1 LSGPISLLRDA
12 DEMPKLS
19 QRILLTLLCGA
30 ILYGCGPSGPPQETS
45 KRGAILAKVDGQTV
59 LADDVRLSIDMLPD
73 APRISLTHDKEALR
87 RYVEEY
93 AHKEMIY
100 REALKKGIDKDPE
113 VRRLVAAAEKTYI
126 VQRMLDTTLADKAK
140 VTDADLK
147 KYFEEHKDE
156 FTAEDRLTL
165 AHIQFDN
172 LKAAEEARSR
182 LKRGEDFAALAR
194 ALSTDALSRDKGG
207 LLGTV
212 ERSKAP
218 PEFSEALADMKKGD
232 VSAPVKTRHGY
243 HLVKL
248 MDVEPGK
255 LVAFEGVREPLRQFL
270 AQEKQRKA
278 LEDYIASLKK
288 DYKVELNTAEIDRF
302 VQATATPKK

>member
-1 LSGPISLLRDA
+1 MQNTMANHLERTLL
-12 DEMPKLS
+12 P
-19 QRILLTLLCGA
+19 LLTAA
-30 ILYGCGPSGPPQETS
+30 ILFGCGPSAPTKEEGKS
-45 KRGAILAKVDGQTV
+45 GAILAKVNGQTV
-59 LADDVRLSIDMLPD
+59 RTDDVRLSIDLLPD

-140 VTDADLK
+140 VTDEDLK

-165 AHIQFDN
+165 AHIQFDS
-172 LKAAEEARSR
+172 LKAAQEALSR
-182 LKRGEDFAALAR
+182 LKRGEDFAALAQ
-194 ALSTDALSRDKGG
+194 ALSTDAMSKDKGG

-218 PEFSEALADMKKGD
+218 QEFAEVLAGMKKGD
-232 VSAPVKTRHGY
+232 VSAPVKTQQGY

-248 MDVEPGK
+248 MDLQSGQ
-255 LVAFEGVREPLRQFL
+255 LVAFEGVREPLGRFL

-278 LEDYIASLKK
+278 LEEYIASLKK
-288 DYKVELNTAEIDRF
+288 DYKMELNPAEIDRF